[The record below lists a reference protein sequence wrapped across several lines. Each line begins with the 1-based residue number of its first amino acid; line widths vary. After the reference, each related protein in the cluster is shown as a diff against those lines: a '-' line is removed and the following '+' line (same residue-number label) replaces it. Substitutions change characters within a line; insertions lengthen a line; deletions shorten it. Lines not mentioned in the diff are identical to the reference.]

1 VVKEINEPRYPSFMG
16 IRKANK
22 AEIPIWSAADIGL
35 DSVPDPVMSWPEIYA
50 PPKVETQVE
59 FIEGESAKEIAEKL
73 ADRLIEEKVI

>member
-1 VVKEINEPRYPSFMG
+1 
-16 IRKANK
+16 
-22 AEIPIWSAADIGL
+22 
-35 DSVPDPVMSWPEIYA
+35 MSWPEIYA